1 MSPRSFK
8 KKTAL
13 LPPVTYFHNN
23 TDDVYVYILNK
34 TLPLEVSSHDGV
46 NYNYTVEDNILTINF
61 LTVTE
66 LDEVVIRNIV
76 NSMNV
81 NFEFDQITITA
92 SSNVIYNE
100 SYLDA

>member
-1 MSPRSFK
+1 M
-8 KKTAL
+8 
-13 LPPVTYFHNN
+13 
-23 TDDVYVYILNK
+23 
-34 TLPLEVSSHDGV
+34 GV